1 MTKRRFLGIGRS
13 SWKSKRLERFRKILR
28 RHQKEEGQKN
38 ILAFPLVPQWCRLF
52 GSVSD
57 GRETRPGGAIG
68 VVVASPPPAAMTSTP
83 ALMIVPSKYV
93 LLLTGLDLKDDLQ
106 RRSASHLLQP
116 STVRPMLNLA
126 CGYVKSRPDLGLAR
140 RPILMPLMGMRKRE

>member
-1 MTKRRFLGIGRS
+1 
-13 SWKSKRLERFRKILR
+13 
-28 RHQKEEGQKN
+28 
-38 ILAFPLVPQWCRLF
+38 
-52 GSVSD
+52 
-57 GRETRPGGAIG
+57 
-68 VVVASPPPAAMTSTP
+68 
-83 ALMIVPSKYV
+83 MIVPSKYV